1 MLSQKRILTMLSLPH
16 HYSIKVNGNPTGDL
30 IASADH
36 LPTLEVSPP
45 LEFGGPGDKW
55 SPEDLLMAAVANC
68 LVLSFR
74 MISATSKLEW
84 KSIECVSEGELNMVD
99 GKMLFTKIISKVQLV
114 ILSGDGRAKAEK
126 LLHKAEGACLI
137 SNSLSAE
144 LTLEA
149 VIEIDKT

>member
-1 MLSQKRILTMLSLPH
+1 MLNLPH
-16 HYSIKVNGNPTGDL
+16 HYSIKVNGAPTGDL

-36 LPTLEVSPP
+36 LPYLEVSPP

-74 MISATSKLEW
+74 MIAATSKLEW
-84 KSIECVSEGELNMVD
+84 KAIECISEGELNQMD
-99 GKMLFTKIISKVQLV
+99 GKMLFTKILSRVRLV
-114 ILSGDGRAKAEK
+114 ILSEDDRGKAEK
-126 LLHKAEGACLI
+126 LLQKAEEACLI

-144 LTLEA
+144 LTMDS
-149 VIEIDKT
+149 VIEIEKI

>member
-1 MLSQKRILTMLSLPH
+1 MLSLPH

-36 LPTLEVSPP
+36 LPDLEVSPP

-74 MISATSKLEW
+74 AIAATSKLEW

-99 GKMLFTKIISKVQLV
+99 GKMLFTKILSKVSLV
-114 ILSGDGRAKAEK
+114 ILSQEDRAKAEK
-126 LLHKAEGACLI
+126 LLHKAEQICLI

-144 LTLEA
+144 LTLEPF
-149 VIEIDKT
+149 ITIG

>member
-1 MLSQKRILTMLSLPH
+1 MLNLPH
-16 HYSIKVNGNPTGDL
+16 HYSIKVNGAPTGDL

-36 LPTLEVSPP
+36 LPYLEICPP

-74 MISATSKLEW
+74 MIAATSKLEW
-84 KSIECVSEGELNMVD
+84 KSIECISEGELDQVD
-99 GKMLFTKIISKVQLV
+99 GKMLFTKILSKVRLV
-114 ILSGDGRAKAEK
+114 ILSENDRAKAEK
-126 LLHKAEGACLI
+126 LLYKAEKACLI

-144 LTLEA
+144 LALEP
-149 VIEIDKT
+149 VITIE

>member
-1 MLSQKRILTMLSLPH
+1 MLSLPH
-16 HYSIKVNGNPTGDL
+16 HYSIKVNGAPTGDL

-36 LPTLEVSPP
+36 LPDLEVSPP

-74 MISATSKLEW
+74 AIAATSKLEW
-84 KSIECVSEGELNMVD
+84 KSIECVSEGELNLVD
-99 GKMLFTKIISKVQLV
+99 GKMLFTKILSKVELV
-114 ILSGDGRAKAEK
+114 ILSEDDRAKAEK
-126 LLHKAEGACLI
+126 LLHKAEKTCLI

-144 LTLEA
+144 LTLEPF
-149 VIEIDKT
+149 ITIG

>member
-1 MLSQKRILTMLSLPH
+1 MLNLPH
-16 HYSIKVNGNPTGDL
+16 HYSIKVNGTPTGDL

-36 LPTLEVSPP
+36 LPHLEISPP

-74 MISATSKLEW
+74 IIAEKSKLEW
-84 KSIECVSEGELNMVD
+84 ISIECISEGELNLVG
-99 GKMLFTKIISKVQLV
+99 GKMLFTKINSRVMLV
-114 ILSGDGRAKAEK
+114 ILSEDDRAKAEK
-126 LLHKAEGACLI
+126 LLYRAEETCLI

-144 LTLEA
+144 LILENR
-149 VIEIDKT
+149 ITSS

>member
-1 MLSQKRILTMLSLPH
+1 MLRLPH
-16 HYSIKVNGNPTGDL
+16 HYSIKVNGAPTGDL

-36 LPTLEVSPP
+36 LPNLEVSPP

-74 MISATSKLEW
+74 AIAATSKLEW

-99 GKMLFTKIISKVQLV
+99 GKMLFTKILSKVSLV
-114 ILSGDGRAKAEK
+114 ILSQEDRAKAEK
-126 LLHKAEGACLI
+126 LLHKAEQTCLI

-144 LTLEA
+144 LILEPF
-149 VIEIDKT
+149 ITIG